1 MSCKRI
7 LVTGGAGYIGSH
19 MVRALMAA
27 GHTPVVVDNLSTGHR
42 ALVPKGVLFIKADL
56 RNLPAVKKI
65 FRRKFDAVMH
75 FAGLIAV
82 GESVRKPLEYY
93 ENNVVGSLHLIAG
106 AAEAKVPYFIFSS
119 TAAVYVAGAK
129 RLGEKGKLGP
139 MNPYGDN
146 KLMIEQVLEDLSG
159 KRLLRYA
166 ALRYF
171 NACGAHSS
179 GETGEW
185 HEPET
190 HLIPN
195 VLKAARRGT
204 AVKVFGDDYPTKDGT
219 CIRDY
224 IHVEDLCAG
233 HLAALKALMKGH
245 KSGAFNLGTGHGY
258 SVLEVIRTAEK
269 VTGKKIKVV
278 MEKRRSGDAVSLVA
292 DPSLALREFKWQAKH
307 TLTNAVASA
316 WAWEN
321 KKRQDR

>member
-1 MSCKRI
+1 MKNKHI
-7 LVTGGAGYIGSH
+7 LVSGGAGYIGSH
-19 MVRALMAA
+19 MVRALVSA
-27 GHTPVVVDNLSTGHR
+27 GYMPVVVDNLSTGHR
-42 ALVPKGVLFIKADL
+42 ALVPKGVPFIKADL
-56 RNLPAVKKI
+56 RNLTAVKKI
-65 FRRKFDAVMH
+65 FRQKFDAVMH

-82 GESVRKPLEYY
+82 GESVKEPLKYY
-93 ENNVVGSLHLIAG
+93 ENNVVGSLNLIAC
-106 AAEAKVPYFIFSS
+106 AAEAKVPHFIFSS

-129 RLGEKGKLGP
+129 RLTEKGKLGP
-139 MNPYGDN
+139 VNPYGDN
-146 KLMIEQVLEDLSG
+146 KLMIERVLEDVSG
-159 KRLLRYA
+159 KGLLRYA

-195 VLKAARRGT
+195 VLRAARSGG

-224 IHVEDLCAG
+224 IHVEDLCSG

-269 VTGKKIKVV
+269 VTGKKIKIV
-278 MEKRRSGDAVSLVA
+278 MGKRRSGDAVSLVA
-292 DPSLALREFKWQAKH
+292 DPSRAAREFKWKAKRN
-307 TLTNAVASA
+307 LTDAVASA
-316 WAWEN
+316 WAWSN
-321 KKRQDR
+321 YGQ

>member
-1 MSCKRI
+1 MNTKHI

-19 MVRALMAA
+19 MVRALKAA
-27 GHTPVVVDNLSTGHR
+27 GCTPIVVDNLSTGHR
-42 ALVPKGVLFIKADL
+42 ALVPRGVAFVKADL
-56 RNLPAVKKI
+56 RDLAAMKKL
-65 FRRKFDAVMH
+65 FRQKFDAVMH

-82 GESVRKPLEYY
+82 GESVKKPLTYY
-93 ENNVVGSLHLIAG
+93 ENNVAGSLNLIGCTSKAG
-106 AAEAKVPYFIFSS
+106 VPYFIFSS
-119 TAAVYVAGAK
+119 TAAVYVSGAR
-129 RLGEKGKLGP
+129 RLTEKVKLGP
-139 MNPYGDN
+139 VNPYGEN
-146 KLMIEQVLEDLSG
+146 KLMVERILADLCTKG
-159 KRLLRYA
+159 LLRYA

-195 VLKAARRGT
+195 VLRAARTGGK
-204 AVKVFGDDYPTKDGT
+204 VKVFGDDYPTKDGT

-245 KSGAFNLGTGHGY
+245 KGGAFNLGTGHGY
-258 SVLEVIRTAEK
+258 SVLEVIRAAEK

-278 MEKRRSGDAVSLVA
+278 MDKRRSGDAVSLVA
-292 DPSLALREFKWQAKH
+292 DPSKALREFKWKAQRN
-307 TLTNAVASA
+307 LMDAVTSA
-316 WAWEN
+316 WAWET
-321 KKRQDR
+321 RH